1 MHCIVLSAGV
11 EGDPECL
18 SDDYRQPAAPP
29 HQLEKQPADGGK
41 AGVGAA
47 RLFITRR
54 NRARPPSPPCPPAM
68 PVSCVLRPRT
78 PTPRVPAAAGA
89 LIKAQSDG
97 FAAARLNRAWV
108 RARRSRP
115 AGFAEIFVGGA
126 HGLDLLEGIY

>member
-47 RLFITRR
+47 R
-54 NRARPPSPPCPPAM
+54 
-68 PVSCVLRPRT
+68 
-78 PTPRVPAAAGA
+78 PRVG
-89 LIKAQSDG
+89 LVS
-97 FAAARLNRAWV
+97 LV
-108 RARRSRP
+108 
-115 AGFAEIFVGGA
+115 AEV
-126 HGLDLLEGIY
+126 LT